1 MLTTVSSMSEH
12 NSHLQRWLVSITA
25 IASGVAVTLAITVIN
40 TAIPDIMGY
49 FGMGQITA
57 QWMSTA
63 FLAAMTSTMLMIDWL
78 DKAIGLRLTF
88 ILVLTLFVFA
98 SLLGAISPNQDILIL
113 SRVLQGA
120 AAGIVQPISML
131 AMFRVFPPEQRGKAM
146 GLFAMGTVLAP
157 AVAPLF
163 GGIVVDFYGWRHT
176 FYVALPFALIG
187 LLLSPFTLPG
197 RDRSIK
203 IPKFDWL
210 GFILMLIVTVGFLT
224 AFVNGQRLGWSS
236 LEVILLFWTSIFAS
250 VFFIFWELK
259 VNDPLIELR
268 LFLNLRFASA
278 AIVSFVFG
286 LSIFVTTY
294 MVPLFVQTV
303 QGLSATQAGLILFP
317 QVLLVFLF
325 PLGGYLSDKVSIA
338 FLSSI
343 GMALIAVSALL
354 TSFADLNT
362 SFWLLTL
369 WVLIGRIGN
378 TFVFP
383 AVSVG
388 ALRPVSADMVAQASG
403 TVNCMRQLGGA
414 FGVNLFAVF
423 LERRTQFFSEM
434 LTPLQNAG
442 NPQTLDL
449 LEKVKNLLS
458 HAGLPVLDQAPMAL
472 QYLEKVINVQSN
484 MFGFKDTFIVLFIVC
499 SLSIIIGLA
508 MKSGK

>member
-1 MLTTVSSMSEH
+1 MSEH

-40 TAIPDIMGY
+40 TAIPEIMGY
-49 FGMGQITA
+49 CGMGQITA

-236 LEVILLFWTSIFAS
+236 LEVILLF
-250 VFFIFWELK
+250 L
-259 VNDPLIELR
+259 
-268 LFLNLRFASA
+268 
-278 AIVSFVFG
+278 
-286 LSIFVTTY
+286 
-294 MVPLFVQTV
+294 
-303 QGLSATQAGLILFP
+303 
-317 QVLLVFLF
+317 
-325 PLGGYLSDKVSIA
+325 
-338 FLSSI
+338 
-343 GMALIAVSALL
+343 
-354 TSFADLNT
+354 
-362 SFWLLTL
+362 
-369 WVLIGRIGN
+369 
-378 TFVFP
+378 
-383 AVSVG
+383 
-388 ALRPVSADMVAQASG
+388 
-403 TVNCMRQLGGA
+403 
-414 FGVNLFAVF
+414 
-423 LERRTQFFSEM
+423 
-434 LTPLQNAG
+434 
-442 NPQTLDL
+442 
-449 LEKVKNLLS
+449 
-458 HAGLPVLDQAPMAL
+458 
-472 QYLEKVINVQSN
+472 
-484 MFGFKDTFIVLFIVC
+484 
-499 SLSIIIGLA
+499 
-508 MKSGK
+508 